1 MNTNTTLPPLG
12 LASPSCSLPF
22 FDAAGVTIYKGN
34 ALAVL
39 MSLPSE
45 SVDCIITD
53 PPYSSGGMYRGDRAA
68 STTAKY
74 VQSGQ
79 VLQHGDFAGDNRD
92 QRAYLAWCSLWLAE
106 CLRITKPGGVCA
118 LFTDWRQLPVT
129 TDALQSGGYIWRGIG
144 AWDKTEAARPMKGRY
159 RNQCEYLVWGSRG
172 GMPDSG
178 PCLPGVWR
186 VTVGGSE
193 KHHIAGKPEKLM
205 QMLVEICPPG
215 GTVLDPFCG
224 SGTTLKAA
232 KESGRKAIGIEIADQ
247 WCDVSQNRVRQDVLF
262 GVSEE
267 NDLAL
272 AQQGMVRRVDEERE
286 GSSHE

>member
-1 MNTNTTLPPLG
+1 METTTEIQQNGGPG
-12 LASPSCSLPF
+12 LLSTALFGLRPYHEE
-22 FDAAGVTIYKGN
+22 AAVTIYHGD
-34 ALAVL
+34 AMAVL
-39 MSLPSE
+39 RELPSE

-106 CLRITKPGGVCA
+106 CLRIAKPGAVCA
-118 LFTDWRQLPVT
+118 LFTDWRQLPIT
-129 TDALQSGGYIWRGIG
+129 TDALQAGGFIWRGIG

-172 GMPDSG
+172 GMADAG

-232 KESGRKAIGIEIADQ
+232 KQTGRRAVGIEIGEQ
-247 WCDVSQNRVRQDVLF
+247 WATVARDRLSQDVLPLHCPNVK
-262 GVSEE
+262 GHAPSP
-267 NDLAL
+267 AG
-272 AQQGMVRRVDEERE
+272 AGDETGGE
-286 GSSHE
+286 G

>member
-1 MNTNTTLPPLG
+1 MEITEDIQRSGGLPLSTSPLFG
-12 LASPSCSLPF
+12 LAPYHEE
-22 FDAAGVTIYKGN
+22 AAVTIYHGD

-39 MSLPSE
+39 RELPSE

-106 CLRITKPGGVCA
+106 CLRIAKPGAVCA
-118 LFTDWRQLPVT
+118 LFTDWRQLPIT
-129 TDALQSGGYIWRGIG
+129 TDALQAGGFIWRGIG

-172 GMPDSG
+172 GMADAG

-215 GTVLDPFCG
+215 GT
-224 SGTTLKAA
+224 A
-232 KESGRKAIGIEIADQ
+232 KETGRRAVGIEIGEQ
-247 WCDVSQNRVRQDVLF
+247 WATVARDRLSQDVLPLHCPNKD
-262 GVSEE
+262 SAT
-267 NDLAL
+267 D
-272 AQQGMVRRVDEERE
+272 
-286 GSSHE
+286 SP

>member
-1 MNTNTTLPPLG
+1 MQARGRKKIMNTPLTPPPSG

-22 FDAAGVTIYKGN
+22 LDSAGVTIYKGN

-39 MSLPSE
+39 MDLPSE
-45 SVDCIITD
+45 SVDCVITD

-68 STTAKY
+68 STIAKY

-92 QRAYLAWCSLWLAE
+92 QRAYLSWCSLWLAE

-129 TDALQSGGYIWRGIG
+129 TDALQAGGYIWRGIG
-144 AWDKTEAARPMKGRY
+144 AWDKTEAARPMKGRF

-172 GMPDSG
+172 GMSNEG

-205 QMLVEICPPG
+205 QMLVEICPAG

-232 KESGRKAIGIEIADQ
+232 KETGRRAIGIEIADQ
-247 WCDVSQNRVRQDVLF
+247 WCDVAQDRVAQDVLF
-262 GVSEE
+262 TPNLEE
-267 NDLAL
+267 NVNGEHSEPKRD
-272 AQQGMVRRVDEERE
+272 
-286 GSSHE
+286 